1 MGQVLPFPGQK
12 GGGDPAAAKALALGF
27 RPPPDLQR
35 FDERTAVDLMRLCRS
50 VMDGEARLVE
60 FVDSDRDL
68 ASAAGVE
75 TIAIELSAMLEAGAM
90 DRVLD
95 ALEHAAA
102 KGRPVDLT
110 LQGLGKL
117 RRAEGL
123 LSEAASRIR
132 KHTGCAPDLGA
143 SGTIVGSRMGVS
155 RPTDAPDLILLIP
168 LIGLGAIA
176 VLLILFGGDRNASSR

>member
-1 MGQVLPFPGQK
+1 
-12 GGGDPAAAKALALGF
+12 
-27 RPPPDLQR
+27 
-35 FDERTAVDLMRLCRS
+35 
-50 VMDGEARLVE
+50 MDGEARLVE

-132 KHTGCAPDLGA
+132 RHTGGTPDLGA
-143 SGTIVGSRMGVS
+143 SGAVARGRLGAA
-155 RPTDAPDLILLIP
+155 RADAPDLVLLIP

-176 VLLILFGGDRNASSR
+176 VLLILFGGDRSASSR